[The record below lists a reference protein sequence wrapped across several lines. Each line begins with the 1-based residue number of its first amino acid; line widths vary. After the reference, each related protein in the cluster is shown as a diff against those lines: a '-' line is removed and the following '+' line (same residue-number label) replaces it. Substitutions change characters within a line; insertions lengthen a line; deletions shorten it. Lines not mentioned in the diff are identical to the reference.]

1 VDNSGPAGPKTN
13 TFKGMTGLPSVD
25 DIRADLPA
33 ILERFRAGRTR
44 AFSFGAGVPE
54 AVLLTYDEFEDLGG
68 ESKFTV
74 GADVLEPDELAAKL
88 AAVVDAARSGSG
100 EPVVWGEAGEPEAV
114 VLSTS
119 QYRVL
124 RGDDEPPAGVV
135 DDPTIRTYT
144 TQPLPDSRPLDLDEW
159 AAAMGPETQQI
170 LEELRHE
177 DSDNP

>member
-1 VDNSGPAGPKTN
+1 
-13 TFKGMTGLPSVD
+13 MTGLPSVD
-25 DIRADLPA
+25 DIRADLPS

-74 GADVLEPDELAAKL
+74 GAEVLEPADLAAL
-88 AAVVDAARSGSG
+88 LVAVVDAARAGSG
-100 EPVVWGEAGEPEAV
+100 DPVVWGEFGEPEAV

-119 QYRVL
+119 QYRQL
-124 RGDDEPPAGVV
+124 RGDDEPPAGVT
-135 DDPTIRTYT
+135 DDPTVRTYA
-144 TQPLPDSRPLDLDEW
+144 TQPQPDSRPLNLDEW

-170 LEELRHE
+170 LEELRRE